1 MAEVDDDATSARFEP
16 FRDEAG
22 ECVLLVAGEVDLSNA
37 TKFRSAVDAMLL
49 SNPPRLVVDV
59 RELTFMDSSGLAILL
74 QTAATLDAVVLRHP
88 QSSILRLI
96 ETTGVTS
103 VLKVEA

>member
-16 FRDEAG
+16 FRDDAG

-37 TKFRSAVDAMLL
+37 SQLRRAVEAMLGA
-49 SNPPRLVVDV
+49 NPARLVLDV
-59 RELTFMDSSGLAILL
+59 RELTFMDSSGLAVLL
-74 QTAATLDAVVLRHP
+74 QAAAKLETLVLRHA
-88 QSSILRLI
+88 QSSIIRLI

-103 VLKVEA
+103 VLSVEP